1 MSNKLIKKVALL
13 PGHASY
19 AEGSAVCAGKFKGW
33 GENKLARYYLP
44 RLADELRALG
54 YDVVITSREEA
65 GGSTPSYS
73 AKAANAAGV
82 ELALE
87 FHFNSCGSATGSEV
101 LYWGYNKGTGRAFAE
116 ALGKAFAERLGVRH
130 RGALPCYEDEKKHA
144 GERCTGNGWAAF
156 NGSRMPFF
164 MVEPCFAGS
173 NAGDAEA
180 LCAAVSAPDWE
191 EWLAAAID
199 AAINE
204 AY

>member
-1 MSNKLIKKVALL
+1 MKKIAIM

-19 AEGSAVCAGKFKGW
+19 KDGSVVCAGKYRGW
-33 GENKLARYYLP
+33 GENKLARYFLP
-44 RLADELRALG
+44 RLAAELRALG
-54 YDVVITSREEA
+54 YDVVCTSREEA

-73 AKAANAAGV
+73 ARAANAAGV

-101 LYWGYNKGTGRAFAE
+101 IYWGYNKGTGRAFADE
-116 ALGKAFAERLGVRH
+116 LGKAIAEKLGVRH

-144 GERCTGNGWAAF
+144 GERCTDNGWAAF

-173 NAGDAEA
+173 NSEDAEM
-180 LCAAVSAPDWE
+180 LCAAVAAPDWE
-191 EWLAAAID
+191 VWLASAID
-199 AAINE
+199 GAIKAVYNK
-204 AY
+204 